1 MEDTQEPKCLAASSS
16 SPKLIAN
23 IWRTP
28 LGVIL
33 QSKHRYDFVQDDDGN
48 FLDGGIAEYN
58 MRFGGPETVKN
69 WENLCVY
76 STDPHEKKREFFYWG
91 TYGKNGDNLVKY
103 VLLKDLDTDH
113 VEAIIE
119 TQWHLPEH
127 IKDMFIDEI
136 EFRKGF
142 DS

>member
-1 MEDTQEPKCLAASSS
+1 MTE
-16 SPKLIAN
+16 PKLIAN

-28 LGVIL
+28 SGSIL
-33 QSKHRYDFVQDDDGN
+33 QSKHRHDLVMDSDGN
-48 FLDGGIAEYN
+48 FIDGGLSYIR
-58 MRFGGPETVKN
+58 MGGNISEQ

-76 STDPHEKKREFFYWG
+76 STDPHEKKRDSFRWG
-91 TYGKNGDNLVKY
+91 SYGPNGDQPIKWL
-103 VLLKDLDTDH
+103 LLKDLETSH
-113 VEAIIE
+113 IEAIIE

-127 IKDMFIDEI
+127 IRDMFVDEI